1 MMIALP
7 SDLWTKLHGASTH
20 FPIAMVLG
28 TCAFDVLAA
37 LAWERPLGRNARI
50 AGTYALILGA
60 LGGILA
66 VVSGLY
72 LTKGD
77 VWGAGALRW
86 HHRFVW
92 PAFGLMVS
100 AATWRLVVGDKLPRR
115 SHAIYLVVEL
125 VLSGL
130 MAAAGYWG
138 AELLQGAL

>member
-1 MMIALP
+1 MIAMP
-7 SDLWTKLHGASTH
+7 SDFWSKLHGASTH

-28 TCAFDVLAA
+28 ACAFDVLAV
-37 LAWERPLGRNARI
+37 LAWEKPLGRNARV
-50 AGTYALILGA
+50 AGRYALVLGA

-77 VWGAGALRW
+77 VWGAGQLRW

-100 AATWRLVVGDKLPRR
+100 AATWRLVVKNKLTRR
-115 SHAIYLVVEL
+115 SHVVYLMAEL
-125 VLSGL
+125 ILTGL
-130 MAAAGYWG
+130 TAAAGYWG
-138 AELLQGAL
+138 GEMLQGVS